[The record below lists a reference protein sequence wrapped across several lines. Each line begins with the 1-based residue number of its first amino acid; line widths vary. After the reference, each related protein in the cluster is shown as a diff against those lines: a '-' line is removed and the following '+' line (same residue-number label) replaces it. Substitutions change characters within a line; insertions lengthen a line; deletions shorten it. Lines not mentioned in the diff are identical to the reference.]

1 MQQQI
6 NRELAEMEEPQ
17 QVIIQSERKRGKV
30 KQLLKEPEQPQ
41 PRQTRAMTRRDR
53 QGNTDIKRHEGESKG
68 VETKPEVT
76 SMERKQ
82 GKVKQLRKQ
91 SEEPQPQ
98 AEHSRVLRNRERR

>member
-1 MQQQI
+1 MI
-6 NRELAEMEEPQ
+6 
-17 QVIIQSERKRGKV
+17 
-30 KQLLKEPEQPQ
+30 
-41 PRQTRAMTRRDR
+41 TRRDR
-53 QGNTDIKRHEGESKG
+53 QGNTDIKRHEGESNG

-91 SEEPQPQ
+91 SKEPQPQ